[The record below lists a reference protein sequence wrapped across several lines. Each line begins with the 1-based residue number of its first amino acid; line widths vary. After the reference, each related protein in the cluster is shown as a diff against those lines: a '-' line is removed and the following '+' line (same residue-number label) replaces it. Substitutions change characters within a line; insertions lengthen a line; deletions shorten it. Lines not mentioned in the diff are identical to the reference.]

1 MQSLTCAYKPNT
13 QPRTACAQP
22 AHSLC
27 RDPPTPSDYFDE
39 RLSQGNA
46 RDFSCTRPSSSIEP
60 NSKVGYGL
68 GDVRDGG
75 AEPRDPSGDADERRS
90 SLRVALRGAASRQS
104 AAVGTCGVC
113 MTDQWTGGERAGR
126 RFAGRFGR
134 VCEALP
140 PPALCLASCP
150 HRACSLCTAHVRC
163 KKTRP
168 RGAQNSPTR
177 ARIVVKR
184 LV

>member
-1 MQSLTCAYKPNT
+1 MAGGGAGARCPSFSVRAAR
-13 QPRTACAQP
+13 QPQACDGGMVALRLHAADLALMLP
-22 AHSLC
+22 
-27 RDPPTPSDYFDE
+27 

-75 AEPRDPSGDADERRS
+75 AEPRDPTGDADERRS
-90 SLRVALRGAASRQS
+90 SLRVALRCAASRQS
-104 AAVGTCGVC
+104 AAVGTCGAC

-126 RFAGRFGR
+126 RFARRFGR
-134 VCEALP
+134 VREAVP

-150 HRACSLCTAHVRC
+150 HRACSLWPVH
-163 KKTRP
+163 
-168 RGAQNSPTR
+168 R
-177 ARIVVKR
+177 A
-184 LV
+184 

>member
-1 MQSLTCAYKPNT
+1 MAGGGAGARCPSFSVRAAR
-13 QPRTACAQP
+13 QPQACDGGMVALRLH
-22 AHSLC
+22 AADLALMLL
-27 RDPPTPSDYFDE
+27 
-39 RLSQGNA
+39 RLSQGFA

-60 NSKVGYGL
+60 HSKVGNGL

-75 AEPRDPSGDADERRS
+75 AELRDPNGDADERRS

-134 VCEALP
+134 VREAVP

-150 HRACSLCTAHVRC
+150 HRACSLCTVHERC
-163 KKTRP
+163 KK
-168 RGAQNSPTR
+168 A
-177 ARIVVKR
+177 
-184 LV
+184 